1 MDSSVGATFLCWSLE
16 LFKMPL
22 LRSLRFVAVFF
33 YKDVAPTELK
43 QKAVNG
49 YLFRNMD
56 ILPMFFLFL
65 PCPAMQQV
73 A

>member
-1 MDSSVGATFLCWSLE
+1 M
-16 LFKMPL
+16 
-22 LRSLRFVAVFF
+22 AVFF

-49 YLFRNMD
+49 YLFRNMG

-65 PCPAMQQV
+65 PCNKLHDLRTARHAVAPPANLCYPPQPRRRLPFSI
-73 A
+73 